1 MADIRQ
7 KAVATADAYD
17 AGNIAS
23 LDDATTRRLVASVV
37 LSESRGG
44 DLDVTD
50 RLGFTGRYKAGA
62 AFLAAAGYLDQDKLD
77 QAMSGQRSEWAW
89 ARTGAM
95 TDFLQ
100 DPGHWKQGLSLD
112 AYKASPE
119 LQDRAFRANAER
131 DYARAREQ
139 GFLGEDEKPA
149 RVAGFLKAAH
159 IVGFNSARE
168 AMVGGRAYRDAS
180 GVSNYDRIH
189 DITRNGDGLD
199 KLMSVGPQAR
209 AASAVPGQA
218 GTLAGTLAD
227 PAHPEHGRFRAAYDA
242 LGMVS
247 GLDGD
252 DARARA
258 AGSLLVATRAAGLA
272 RIDHVVPG
280 APGTVFA
287 VQGDLDAPSRQAI
300 PLNLAQLASQPLE
313 RSTAQLAALPPA
325 AEPLSAAQS
334 PERGRSL

>member
-7 KAVATADAYD
+7 KAVATADTWD

-44 DLDVTD
+44 DLDATD

-77 QAMSGQRSEWAW
+77 RAMSGQRSEWTW

-100 DPGHWKQGLSLD
+100 DPANWKQGLSLD
-112 AYKASPE
+112 AYKASPD

-199 KLMSVGPQAR
+199 KLMAVGPQAR
-209 AASAVPGQA
+209 AASAAPGQ
-218 GTLAGTLAD
+218 AGTLAD

-242 LGMVS
+242 LGALP

-258 AGSLLVATRAAGLA
+258 AGSLVVAGRAAGLA

-287 VQGDLDAPSRQAI
+287 VQGDLDSPSRQAI

-313 RSTAQLAALPPA
+313 RSTAQLAALPPVADPVHA
-325 AEPLSAAQS
+325 APP
-334 PERGRSL
+334 PERGRGL

>member
-7 KAVATADAYD
+7 KAVATADAWD

-62 AFLAAAGYLDQDKLD
+62 AFLAEAGYLDQDKLD
-77 QAMSGQRSEWAW
+77 RAMSGQRSEWAW

-100 DPGHWKQGLSLD
+100 DPANWKQGLTLE

-139 GFLGEDEKPA
+139 GFIAEDEKPA

-180 GVSNYDRIH
+180 GISNYDRIH

-199 KLMSVGPQAR
+199 KLMAVGPQAR
-209 AASAVPGQA
+209 VTAAAPGQ
-218 GTLAGTLAD
+218 AGTLAD
-227 PAHPEHGRFRAAYDA
+227 PAHPEHARFRTAYDA
-242 LGMVS
+242 LGAVP
-247 GLDGD
+247 GLHGD
-252 DARARA
+252 EARARA

-272 RIDHVVPG
+272 RIDHVLPG

-287 VQGDLDAPSRQAI
+287 VQGDLDAASRQAV

-325 AEPLSAAQS
+325 AEPPSAAHA